1 MLSKRNRRL
10 TAPDI
15 LREINPILNSP
26 IGITTVKN
34 RLHEANKQKRLNWA
48 REHKDWTVEQWEK
61 VLWSDESKFELF
73 SSKRKVFVR
82 RFSNER
88 VSEQCLVPT
97 VKHGGGFVTVWGCF
111 GKNKIGKLYRIN
123 SIMKKKEYLNILK
136 TQMIPSGAEIFHG
149 SFASSMTTTTNI
161 QPKCVKPF

>member
-15 LREINPILNSP
+15 LREINPILNSL

-34 RLHEANKQKRLNWA
+34 RLHEAGLYGRVALKKPFLKKANKQKRLNWA

-61 VLWSDESKFELF
+61 VLWSDESKFESF

-97 VKHGGGFVTVWGCF
+97 VKHGGGSVTVWGCF

-123 SIMKKKEYLNILK
+123 SIMKKKEY
-136 TQMIPSGAEIFHG
+136 
-149 SFASSMTTTTNI
+149 
-161 QPKCVKPF
+161 